1 MKLPQVTPLAEAYKL
16 ARMSL
21 RCLFLEVA
29 PDVAGDVSHNVE
41 LAFQALERAAPA
53 SLEDS
58 RARVQALHYSGK
70 LENPAKERVRQ
81 RAIATALAAIEGTKR
96 RLEAEF
102 EAARPARVP
111 SLDSAET
118 DQVVLRVPPR
128 EDSAP

>member
-1 MKLPQVTPLAEAYKL
+1 MSLPRVTPLAEAYEVVRRSFR
-16 ARMSL
+16 A
-21 RCLFLEVA
+21 LFLEA
-29 PDVAGDVSHNVE
+29 PPAVVGDVSHNVE
-41 LAFQALERAAPA
+41 LAFQALERAALA

-70 LENPAKERVRQ
+70 LENPAKERVRR

-96 RLEAEF
+96 RLEAEL

-111 SLDSAET
+111 SLDDAET
-118 DQVVLRVPPR
+118 DPPVLRVPPR